1 MCKETVTRLIYKKE
15 LGNNYRFCGVEIV
28 ADYNCFDIFKNQD
41 IAKDLEN
48 FPKYLE
54 NVFGL

>member
-1 MCKETVTRLIYKKE
+1 LV
-15 LGNNYRFCGVEIV
+15 NNYRFCGVEIV

-48 FPKYLE
+48 FPKHLE